1 METIFHNTDR
11 DPACPSTTTTPGI
24 PISKLEKVLTKLP
37 APLSTILLQN
47 PIPASLLELHV
58 KSVAKLATKH

>member
-24 PISKLEKVLTKLP
+24 PISKLEKVLTKL
-37 APLSTILLQN
+37 LITILLQN